1 MVVTGLPPLSWLK
14 VRVELNSVRVP
25 HSLKGASVATT
36 GRQVVSTLWCFY
48 RLAFLGGAY
57 KAGYKKEPT
66 PAVRVSAPVF
76 PLE

>member
-1 MVVTGLPPLSWLK
+1 MCAFPYSLK
-14 VRVELNSVRVP
+14 VVSVV
-25 HSLKGASVATT
+25 TT
-36 GRQVVSTLWCFY
+36 GRGVVSTLWCFY